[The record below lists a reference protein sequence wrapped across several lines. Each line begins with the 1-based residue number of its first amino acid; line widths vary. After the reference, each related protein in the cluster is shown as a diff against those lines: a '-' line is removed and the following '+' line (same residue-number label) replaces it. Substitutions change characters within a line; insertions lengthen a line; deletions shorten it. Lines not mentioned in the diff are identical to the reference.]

1 LKARARVLGL
11 RTMSNVMRVA
21 VTGAAGQIGYSLLP
35 LIANGAIFG
44 PNQKVALQLLEV
56 TPVLG
61 ALNGVR
67 MELEDCA
74 YPLLTEVICT
84 DNPEI
89 AFQNANLCMLVGSK
103 PRGPGMERKD
113 LLMDN
118 GKIFIGQG
126 RAIAAKAASDVR
138 VVVVGNPCNTNC
150 LIAMKNASGVPTDR
164 FTAMTRL
171 DMNRAK
177 AQLALKSGKHWS
189 LVKNVT
195 IWGNHSNTQYPDWHH
210 ATIDG
215 VPAARAVNDDAWLQG
230 AFIKTVQERGK
241 AIIEA
246 RGKSS
251 ALSAAQAACD
261 HARSLFTVT
270 TKDNWCSLCV
280 LSDGSYGTP
289 EGIISSFPCTTD
301 GKGNWQIIQGLSMND
316 FSKAKAQITWKE
328 LQEEREMVK
337 DLLG

>member
-1 LKARARVLGL
+1 
-11 RTMSNVMRVA
+11 MSNVKRVA

-35 LIANGAIFG
+35 LIANGSIFG
-44 PNQKVALQLLEV
+44 KDQKVALQLLEV

-74 YPLLTEVICT
+74 FPLLTEIVCT
-84 DNPEI
+84 DDPKV
-89 AFQNANLCMLVGSK
+89 AFKNADLCMLVGSK
-103 PRGPGMERKD
+103 PRGPGQERKD
-113 LLMDN
+113 LLQDN

-126 RAIAAKAASDVR
+126 RAIAEVAGPDVR

-150 LIAMKNASGVPTDR
+150 LIAMKNAKGVPAER

-171 DMNRAK
+171 DQNRAK
-177 AQLALKSGKHWS
+177 AQLALKAKQHWS
-189 LVKNVT
+189 AVKNVI

-210 ATIDG
+210 ATIAG
-215 VPAARAVNDDAWLQG
+215 QPAAKAVNDDAWLQG
-230 AFIKTVQERGK
+230 PFMKTVQERGK

-261 HARSLFTVT
+261 HARSLYTVT
-270 TKDNWCSLCV
+270 TKDDCASLCV
-280 LSDGSYGTP
+280 ISDGSYGTP
-289 EGIISSFPCTTD
+289 EGIISGFPCTTD
-301 GKGNWQIIQGLSMND
+301 GKGNWQIVQGLTMND
-316 FSKAKAQITWKE
+316 FSKQKAAITWKE
-328 LQEEREMVK
+328 LTDEREMVK

>member
-1 LKARARVLGL
+1 
-11 RTMSNVMRVA
+11 MSNVKRVA

-35 LIANGAIFG
+35 LIANGSIFG
-44 PNQKVALQLLEV
+44 KDQKVALQLLEV

-74 YPLLTEVICT
+74 FPLLTEIVCT
-84 DNPEI
+84 DDPKV
-89 AFQNANLCMLVGSK
+89 AFKNADLCMLVGSK
-103 PRGPGMERKD
+103 PRGPGQERKD
-113 LLMDN
+113 LLQDN

-126 RAIAAKAASDVR
+126 RAIAEVAGPDVR

-150 LIAMKNASGVPTDR
+150 LIAMKNAKGVPAER

-171 DMNRAK
+171 DQNRAK
-177 AQLALKSGKHWS
+177 AQLALKAGKHWS
-189 LVKNVT
+189 EVKNVI
-195 IWGNHSNTQYPDWHH
+195 IWGNHSNTQYPDWHQ
-210 ATIDG
+210 ATIAG
-215 VPAARAVNDDAWLQG
+215 QPAAKVVNDDAWLQG
-230 AFIKTVQERGK
+230 PFLKTVQERGK

-261 HARSLFTVT
+261 HARSLYTVT
-270 TKDNWCSLCV
+270 TKDDCASLCV
-280 LSDGSYGTP
+280 ISDGSYGTP
-289 EGIISSFPCTTD
+289 EGIISGFPCTTD
-301 GKGNWQIIQGLSMND
+301 GKGNWQIVQGLTMND
-316 FSKAKAQITWKE
+316 FSKQKAAITWKE
-328 LQEEREMVK
+328 LTDEREMVK